1 MKSAVF
7 ILGIAASALV
17 LTNFTSCE
25 RSKDKDIPGDP
36 VQIILTEKQKEVVDQ
51 SNSFAFNLFN
61 QVLSSKTDGKNIM
74 ISPFS
79 VSSALSMT
87 LNGAKGE
94 TYDQMLKA
102 LSLEGK
108 TLDEINNA
116 YKKLMTDMVPVDER
130 IVFDIANSVWVEKSF
145 SVKESFMQTLQ
156 TYYDAEAK
164 SFDIEDPTSPDIINT
179 WIEDKTNDKIQD
191 MISGLP
197 DGTNMLLINAI
208 YFNGKWREKFNK
220 ANTSDKPFYLSS
232 GTVKNVPTMYNKTV
246 YSSFHQNNA
255 TVVDLP
261 YGQGNYTMVI
271 ALPDEGYTPA
281 QIASSLDPSTWQE
294 WETNLED
301 AGSEKQLYLP
311 KFKYEYSRSMSTDL
325 CNLGMPKAFSG
336 SADFSNIDDVAGL
349 QIIDVLHKTYIATD
363 EEGTEAA
370 AATAVIVG
378 VTSAEPDPVININRP
393 FLYFIRE
400 IYTGTIVFMG
410 IVEDPTVEKP

>member
-61 QVLSSKTDGKNIM
+61 QVLSSKTEANNIM

-87 LNGAKGE
+87 LNGANGE

-116 YKKLMTDMVPVDER
+116 YQKLMTDMVPVDER
-130 IVFDIANSVWVEKSF
+130 IVFDIANSVWVEKTF

-156 TYYDAEAK
+156 TYYEAEAK
-164 SFDIEDPTSPDIINT
+164 SFDIEDPTSPDIINA

-191 MISGLP
+191 MISSLP
-197 DGTNMLLINAI
+197 DGTKMLLINAI
-208 YFNGKWREKFNK
+208 YFNGKWREKFDK
-220 ANTSDKPFYLSS
+220 EKTSDRPFHLSS
-232 GTVKNVPTMYNKTV
+232 GTVKNVPTMSKKSV

-271 ALPDEGYTPA
+271 AFPDEGYTPA
-281 QIASSLDPSTWQE
+281 QIASSLDAATWQE
-294 WETNLED
+294 WETQLENV
-301 AGSEKQLYLP
+301 GVEKQLYLP
-311 KFKYEYSRSMSTDL
+311 KFKYEYSKSIAKDL
-325 CNLGMPKAFSG
+325 CTLGMPIAFSI
-336 SADFSNIDDVAGL
+336 SADFSNISNTSL
-349 QIIDVLHKTYIATD
+349 QIFDVLHKTYIATD

-370 AATAVIVG
+370 AATAVIIG
-378 VTSAEPDPVININRP
+378 VSAEPPASVIDINRP